1 VATTSIVL
9 IIIAVAV
16 IIAIAFVALRGR
28 LDPVPVAASDANDD
42 PALSASGEAMI
53 VSDVMPIDSNEPG
66 LPAGTA
72 QPSFRTPPGS
82 PREQT
87 QAEMEKPR
95 KSAQAV
101 SEPAR
106 KPAQVYEAPRQP
118 EPSRAPEQPSSE
130 RDPAPSSHERAP
142 AQSSDARDPAPC
154 QSELVEDC
162 ATQRADIRWTKR
174 FDPREN
180 AFDDAT
186 RLSLL
191 RDLGIVRAPWGVP
204 LLAQAYEEEPAADHR
219 RAALLALAAYRH
231 PDAQPTFE
239 LALRAEDEETR
250 AIAANAL
257 SALRIRAA
265 LPS

>member
-28 LDPVPVAASDANDD
+28 LDPVPVAASDSNDD

-66 LPAGTA
+66 VPAGTA
-72 QPSFRTPPGS
+72 QPTFRTA
-82 PREQT
+82 
-87 QAEMEKPR
+87 AEAP
-95 KSAQAV
+95 
-101 SEPAR
+101 R

-130 RDPAPSSHERAP
+130 RDPAPSSHERDP
-142 AQSSDARDPAPC
+142 AQR